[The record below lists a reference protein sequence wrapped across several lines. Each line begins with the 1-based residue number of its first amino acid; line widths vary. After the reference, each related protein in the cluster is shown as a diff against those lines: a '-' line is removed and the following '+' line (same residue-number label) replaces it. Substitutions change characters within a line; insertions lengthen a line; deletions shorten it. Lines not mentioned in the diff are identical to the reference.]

1 MIEIFGADLSTL
13 CLQDKPEVL
22 LDQRFFAAWQERH
35 KGMREGDARCASL
48 VGLLLLQ
55 AAGVRGE
62 LAYDR
67 LGRPYLPGQHL
78 DFNISHT
85 GSGVFCAVERGDDK
99 ACGYAPRVG
108 IDAEEMNA
116 RGQLRTSDMAR
127 RWFSENEQ
135 ATFFANPTMESFLR
149 IWTRKEALVKWLGE
163 GMRALADADTKS
175 AEQTYGVRFQSYF
188 EGDAIITLCH
198 RANAVPPP
206 TIRMCRADDFLQ
218 TEI

>member
-1 MIEIFGADLSTL
+1 MIEILGADLLTL
-13 CLQDKPEVL
+13 CLREKPEAL
-22 LDQRFFAAWQERH
+22 LENRFLAAWQERH
-35 KGMREGDARCASL
+35 KGMSKEDVRNTSL

-55 AAGVRGE
+55 TAGVRGT

-67 LGRPYLPGQHL
+67 FGRPYLAESGV
-78 DFNISHT
+78 DFNITHS
-85 GSGVFCAVERGDDK
+85 GSKVFCAVERTSGQGS
-99 ACGYAPRVG
+99 APAPRVG
-108 IDAEEMNA
+108 IDAEEMSG
-116 RGQLRTSDMAR
+116 RGQLRTSDLAR
-127 RWFSENEQ
+127 RWFSEGEQ
-135 ATFFANPTMESFLR
+135 AAFFAEPTKECFLR

-163 GMRALADADTKS
+163 GMRALADADTES